1 MIALFSSIFL
11 IAVLHYQEYPGGVF
25 MRFFIVS
32 FLVLAGCFQTFNEDD
47 EESLRTVPVTNNPHI
62 IPSHGAGLPMM
73 GGG

>member
-1 MIALFSSIFL
+1 MVHS
-11 IAVLHYQEYPGGVF
+11 QEYHGEAL
-25 MRFFIVS
+25 MRFFVLS
-32 FLVLAGCFQTFNEDD
+32 FLVLAGCFQTFNQDD